1 MLCGVDF
8 SEQQIYLKLPDCIRF
23 SMDGQYPC
31 SFRNSWIFFI
41 EISDITATVITSNGK
56 YRITAFENGYVIMW
70 NCIKNQLVWDKSFSE
85 FVEDGR
91 DFEYAIFSDNE
102 SIITLVSCNF
112 ALNIDVIT
120 GEIISLKSE
129 KGLVV
134 IDVYFECTE
143 KYPKSKNVFN
153 EDLRKE
159 ILSQMPQFIN
169 CDFTGA
175 EFFDDEGMEL
185 MKLMGAVVD

>member
-1 MLCGVDF
+1 
-8 SEQQIYLKLPDCIRF
+8 
-23 SMDGQYPC
+23 
-31 SFRNSWIFFI
+31 
-41 EISDITATVITSNGK
+41 
-56 YRITAFENGYVIMW
+56 MW

-120 GEIISLKSE
+120 GEIISSKSE
-129 KGLVV
+129 KGHVV
-134 IDVYFECTE
+134 IDEYYECTE

-153 EDLRKE
+153 DDLKKE
-159 ILSQMPQFIN
+159 ILSQLLYFRN
-169 CDFTGA
+169 CDFIGA